1 MKIYLDDNITDH
13 RLYGILVRAGHVVT
27 LPADVSLSKASDP
40 RHLTWAIEK
49 GLIMLTGN
57 HGDFDELHCLVLASG
72 GKHPGIF
79 VVRYDNDY
87 PRDMK
92 PAHIASAIGRVER
105 SGVPVANEIIIL
117 NHWR

>member
-1 MKIYLDDNITDH
+1 MNIYLDDNITDH
-13 RLYGILVRAGHVVT
+13 RLYGILVRDGHVVT

-40 RHLTWAIEK
+40 KHLRWAIEN
-49 GLIMLTGN
+49 GRTMLTGN
-57 HGDFDELHCLVLASG
+57 HVDFDELHFLVLASG

-105 SGVPVANEIIIL
+105 ARIPIVNQVIVL